1 MKHFPPGRQGGQ
13 RTLMI
18 LLWLCL
24 WQAAAFG
31 VGNYILLA
39 GPIQVFKELV
49 SLLPQKAFWLSILM
63 SFQKISAGFLAA
75 FFAGILMG
83 RLAFSLP
90 VLKEFLAPAMAFVK
104 SVPVASFVILAL
116 IWAGSKNL
124 SVLISFLVV
133 FPIIY
138 TNTIAGLAGTDKDL
152 LEMAQVF
159 GIKGWRKFAGLYWPA
174 LLPYLLSG
182 CKIALGMSWKSGIA
196 AEVIGVPEH
205 TIGEQLYLS
214 KIYLDTAG
222 LLAWTLV
229 IIAVSAAFEKLFL
242 SLLNQTGKG
251 RLFLPPKPSAGNILP
266 PEDLPLGGAKN
277 PDGKNP
283 NGKSLD
289 GKSPD
294 GKTLTVT
301 RLSKSF
307 GSLPVLKEASFSFT
321 SLKPCCIMGAS
332 GSGKTTWLRI
342 LLSLEAADTGSVQAL
357 PAAAVFQENRLCE
370 QFSPIDNMRLAVP
383 GLSREEII
391 RQLSR
396 LLPEECLT
404 RPVSTLSGGM
414 KRRTAIARALLAP
427 AEMIVMD
434 EPFTGL
440 DEGTKEKVIRYI
452 LEKSKGKLLILSTHQ
467 EEDVRL
473 IGGKRFD
480 L

>member
-13 RTLMI
+13 RALMI
-18 LLWLCL
+18 LLWICL

-31 VGNYILLA
+31 VGNRILLA

-90 VLKEFLAPAMAFVK
+90 ALKEFLAPAMAFVK

-138 TNTIAGLAGTDKDL
+138 TNTIAGLDSTDKDL

-229 IIAVSAAFEKLFL
+229 IIAISTAFEKLFL

-251 RLFLPPKPSAGNILP
+251 RLFLPVKRSAGNILS
-266 PEDLPLGGAKN
+266 PEDLPLGRE
-277 PDGKNP
+277 
-283 NGKSLD
+283 
-289 GKSPD
+289 KSPD

-332 GSGKTTWLRI
+332 GSGKTTLLRI
-342 LLSLEAADTGSVQAL
+342 LLGLEAADSGSVQAF
-357 PAAAVFQENRLCE
+357 PAAAVFQENRLCQ
-370 QFSPIDNMRLAVP
+370 QFSPIDNIRLAVP
-383 GLSREEII
+383 SLSREEII
-391 RQLSR
+391 CQLSR
-396 LLPEECLT
+396 LLPKECLT

-427 AEMIVMD
+427 AEMIIMD

-440 DEGTKEKVIRYI
+440 DEETKEKVIRYI
-452 LEKSKGKLLILSTHQ
+452 LEKDSGKLLILSTHQ
-467 EEDVRL
+467 EEDVQL

>member
-1 MKHFPPGRQGGQ
+1 MRQYGRKTG
-13 RTLMI
+13 RRLLMA
-18 LLWLCL
+18 LFWVMV
-24 WQAAAFG
+24 WQFAAVTIDNDIIMAGPWDTARALGRLIPTGEFWRSIAMSFRKISLGFGAAFAAG
-31 VGNYILLA
+31 LGLGSGGYCFPLL
-39 GPIQVFKELV
+39 GELLEPV
-49 SLLPQKAFWLSILM
+49 MALL
-63 SFQKISAGFLAA
+63 
-75 FFAGILMG
+75 
-83 RLAFSLP
+83 
-90 VLKEFLAPAMAFVK
+90 K

-301 RLSKSF
+301 QLSKSF

-332 GSGKTTWLRI
+332 GSVKTTLLRI

-452 LEKSKGKLLILSTHQ
+452 LEKSRGKLLILSTHQ

>member
-1 MKHFPPGRQGGQ
+1 M
-13 RTLMI
+13 
-18 LLWLCL
+18 
-24 WQAAAFG
+24 
-31 VGNYILLA
+31 
-39 GPIQVFKELV
+39 
-49 SLLPQKAFWLSILM
+49 
-63 SFQKISAGFLAA
+63 
-75 FFAGILMG
+75 
-83 RLAFSLP
+83 
-90 VLKEFLAPAMAFVK
+90 
-104 SVPVASFVILAL
+104 
-116 IWAGSKNL
+116 
-124 SVLISFLVV
+124 
-133 FPIIY
+133 
-138 TNTIAGLAGTDKDL
+138 
-152 LEMAQVF
+152 
-159 GIKGWRKFAGLYWPA
+159 
-174 LLPYLLSG
+174 
-182 CKIALGMSWKSGIA
+182 
-196 AEVIGVPEH
+196 
-205 TIGEQLYLS
+205 
-214 KIYLDTAG
+214 
-222 LLAWTLV
+222 
-229 IIAVSAAFEKLFL
+229 
-242 SLLNQTGKG
+242 
-251 RLFLPPKPSAGNILP
+251 
-266 PEDLPLGGAKN
+266 PLGGAKN

-332 GSGKTTWLRI
+332 GSGKTTLLRI

-440 DEGTKEKVIRYI
+440 DEGTKEKVIQYI